1 MGIVYVDGP
10 RLRRSLMAAAE
21 WVEAG
26 REELNR
32 INVFPVP
39 DGDTGTNFAL
49 TLRAVAQALAPLENA
64 HLPVV
69 TKAMADACVLSA
81 HGNSGMLLSQF
92 LLGFREGIGDRHN
105 AGPTTI
111 AAAFRTG
118 ADRLHA
124 ALDEPI
130 EGTILTV
137 CRETADA
144 AERAASATKDFKD
157 FMSRTLSGAH
167 EALRKTP
174 ELLAVLKQAGVV
186 DAGGKGF
193 VRLLE
198 GVVRLMDGAPVV
210 ASSSS
215 EDAAVPAAAALTVVE
230 QDRDYR
236 WCTEVLVRGTE
247 FPPSTE
253 LRAALRPLGG
263 SIVVLSA
270 ESVLKVHIHTNSPEA
285 VYDKAGAWGLVE
297 QTKADDMRVQHQVLH
312 DDAVSDLGIVV
323 DSTCDLPDETIDRY
337 GFVLAPIQITDGTR
351 TYLDRIEISPAEIYR
366 RMRREKKTPFTTSQ
380 PTPAAFAEAYQDARS
395 NAREALCLTLSSGL
409 SGTFASAQSAVAASG
424 LDGITIFDSR
434 SISVGLGMLALR
446 ARELA
451 EAGMSTSQ
459 LTEELVRVRERSGG
473 FVVVG
478 KIENLVRSGRVSR
491 GRGWLG
497 RLLNITPILE
507 LSPRD
512 GKVAPIDRVRG
523 SKGLISRVLE
533 HIDRRLTP
541 RPVHLRL
548 GVVHADAEET
558 AQAVCDEVQRRFRPR
573 ECLFA
578 DATAALGVHVGP
590 GTWAVFYQ
598 IEEPGESRQDD
609 SAPEPQ

>member
-10 RLRRSLMAAAE
+10 RLRRCLIAAAD
-21 WVEAG
+21 WVESG

-49 TLRAVAQALAPLENA
+49 TLQAVSRALAPLENA

-69 TKAMADACVLSA
+69 TKAMADACVMSA

-92 LLGFREGIGDRHN
+92 LLGFREGIGDRHSAN
-105 AGPTTI
+105 PTTI
-111 AAAFRTG
+111 AAAFRAG
-118 ADRLHA
+118 ANRLHA

-144 AERAASATKDFKD
+144 AERAATATQDFTD
-157 FMSRTLSGAH
+157 FMSRTLHGAH
-167 EALRKTP
+167 EALRRTP
-174 ELLAVLKQAGVV
+174 ELLAVLKHAGVV

-198 GVVRLMDGAPVV
+198 GVVRLLEGAPVV
-210 ASSSS
+210 TSGPR
-215 EDAAVPAAAALTVVE
+215 EEVVVPAAAAMTEVE
-230 QDRDYR
+230 RDRDYR
-236 WCTEVLVRGTE
+236 WCTEVLVRGSG

-253 LRAALRPLGG
+253 LRTALRPLGG

-270 ESVLKVHIHTNSPEA
+270 ESVLKIHIHTNTPDA
-285 VYDKAGAWGLVE
+285 VYEKAGGWGQVE

-312 DDAVSDLGIVV
+312 DDAVSGLGIVV
-323 DSTCDLPDETIDRY
+323 DSTCDLPNETIDRY
-337 GFVLAPIQITDGTR
+337 GFVLAPIQITDGKR
-351 TYLDRIEISPAEIYR
+351 TYLDRVEIHPAEIYH
-366 RMRREKKTPFTTSQ
+366 RMRSEKTPFTTSQ
-380 PTPAAFAEAYQDARS
+380 PTPGAFAEAYQDARS

-409 SGTFASAQSAVAASG
+409 SGTFSSAQSAVAASG
-424 LDGITIFDSR
+424 LDGITVFDSR

-451 EAGMSTSQ
+451 EGGMSTSQ
-459 LTEELVRVRERSGG
+459 LTEELTRVRARSGA
-473 FVVVG
+473 FIVVG

-491 GRGWLG
+491 GRGWLA

-507 LSPRD
+507 LSPEE

-523 SKGLISRVLE
+523 SKGVVSRVLD
-533 HIDRRLTP
+533 HLDRRLTP
-541 RPVHLRL
+541 RPAHLRL
-548 GVVHADAEET
+548 GVVHADAAEI
-558 AQAVCDEVQRRFRPR
+558 AQAVCEEVKGRYQPR

-598 IEEPGESRQDD
+598 IEEPAED
-609 SAPEPQ
+609 SQHDR

>member
-10 RLRRSLMAAAE
+10 RLRRCLIAAAD
-21 WVEAG
+21 WVESG

-49 TLRAVAQALAPLENA
+49 TLQAVAHALAPLENA

-69 TKAMADACVLSA
+69 TKAMADACVVSA

-92 LLGFREGIGDRHN
+92 LLGFREGIGDRHSAN
-105 AGPTTI
+105 PTTI
-111 AAAFRTG
+111 AAAFRAG
-118 ADRLHA
+118 ANRLHA

-144 AERAASATKDFKD
+144 AERAASATHDFKD
-157 FMSRTLSGAH
+157 FMGRTLHGAH
-167 EALRKTP
+167 EALRRTP
-174 ELLAVLKQAGVV
+174 ELLAVLKHAGVV

-198 GVVRLMDGAPVV
+198 GVVRLLEGAPMI
-210 ASSSS
+210 SSRP
-215 EDAAVPAAAALTVVE
+215 EEEAAVPAAAALTEVE
-230 QDRDYR
+230 RDRDYR
-236 WCTEVLVRGTE
+236 WCTEVLVRGSG

-253 LRAALRPLGG
+253 LRTALRPLGG

-270 ESVLKVHIHTNSPEA
+270 ESVLKIHIHTNTPDA
-285 VYDKAGAWGLVE
+285 VYEKAEGWGQVE

-312 DDAVSDLGIVV
+312 DDAVSGLGIVV
-323 DSTCDLPDETIDRY
+323 DSTCDLPNETIDRY
-337 GFVLAPIQITDGTR
+337 GFVLAPIQITDGKR
-351 TYLDRIEISPAEIYR
+351 TYLDRVEIRPAEIYR
-366 RMRREKKTPFTTSQ
+366 RMRKEKTPFTTSQ
-380 PTPAAFAEAYQDARS
+380 PTPGAFAEAYHDARS

-409 SGTFASAQSAVAASG
+409 SGTFSSAQSAVAASG
-424 LDGITIFDSR
+424 LDGITVFDSR

-459 LTEELVRVRERSGG
+459 LTEELTRVRERCGA
-473 FVVVG
+473 FIVVG

-497 RLLNITPILE
+497 RLLNIKPILE
-507 LSPRD
+507 LSPEE

-523 SKGLISRVLE
+523 SKGVVSRVLD

-541 RPVHLRL
+541 RPAHLRL
-548 GVVHADAEET
+548 GVVHADAAET
-558 AQAVCDEVQRRFRPR
+558 AQAVCEEVQKRYRPR

-598 IEEPGESRQDD
+598 IEEPAED
-609 SAPEPQ
+609 SQTDAAR